1 MFNFFEQP
9 WTLLGVSV
17 LVLFGVLT
25 FRSVWPEKCRKWQLA
40 IPIILAGAAFGLDFL
55 VETDLEKIHAVAR
68 TLLKAVENEDSAAV
82 GKLIASDYKDSRHVT
97 KAALLAHW
105 RQELDGPTIQVLK
118 KKGHKVEVSGA
129 QATMTAS
136 LFARLEKDSR
146 WARQYK
152 EVALV
157 RIQLNL
163 TKRSEGR
170 WLISRVEILEVDR
183 FPVSWRGI

>member
-9 WTLLGVSV
+9 WTLLGASV

-25 FRSVWPEKCRKWQLA
+25 FRSAWPEKRRKWQRVM
-40 IPIILAGAAFGLDFL
+40 PIVLAGAAFGLDFF

-68 TLLKAVENEDSAAV
+68 TLLEAVENEDCATV
-82 GKLIASDYKDSRHVT
+82 GTLIASDYHDSRHANKV
-97 KAALLAHW
+97 ALLAHC
-105 RQELDGPTIQVLK
+105 RQELAGPTIQVLK
-118 KKGHKVEVSGA
+118 KKGHKVELSGT
-129 QATMTAS
+129 QATMTLS

-157 RIQLNL
+157 RIRLDLRRQP
-163 TKRSEGR
+163 EGR
-170 WLISRVEILEVDR
+170 WLISRAEILEVDR